1 MIVVSIVI
9 FAIIGWADLP
19 KILREK
25 QWKELVLYA
34 LLLLTGFVGVTL
46 YLYQI
51 PLPSPVR
58 GIWRFIRDVLG
69 IGYSP

>member
-1 MIVVSIVI
+1 MEGACSLRAA
-9 FAIIGWADLP
+9 AID
-19 KILREK
+19 
-25 QWKELVLYA
+25 
-34 LLLLTGFVGVTL
+34 GFVGVTL
-46 YLYQI
+46 FLYQI